1 MFCFLGVCVC
11 VTDCQIHWLRARRT
25 NVWVCVHVRVRVRV
39 RVCVC
44 ACVCAIVLIIPGQAV
59 YNDWACGTLRSRF
72 CVWE

>member
-1 MFCFLGVCVC
+1 
-11 VTDCQIHWLRARRT
+11 
-25 NVWVCVHVRVRVRV
+25 VWVCVHVRVRVRV

-44 ACVCAIVLIIPGQAV
+44 VCVCVCAIVLIIPGQAV